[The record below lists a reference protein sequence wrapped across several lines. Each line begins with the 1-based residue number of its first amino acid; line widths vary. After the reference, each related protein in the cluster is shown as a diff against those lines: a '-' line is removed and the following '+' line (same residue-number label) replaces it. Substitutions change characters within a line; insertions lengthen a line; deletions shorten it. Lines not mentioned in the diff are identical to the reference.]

1 MMQRTQSDLEPI
13 ELLVVQGTG
22 FCNLNCKYCYLTEES
37 RRNKKKLSISD
48 LRIYFQK
55 ILSSRFVK
63 DKLVISWHSGEPLVL
78 GTDYYEEAIAAI
90 SEIAAGSKGKNFE
103 ILHDFQTNGTLID
116 NEWCDFFQRHAGY
129 VSVGISCDGPEEL
142 HDAYRLGWNGSGSFE
157 KTVRGINLLS
167 EYGVVFSLI
176 AVVSPLA
183 LENPKK
189 FFEFFNKYRDCISEF
204 RYNLLDEFSDS
215 GEFSYE
221 VAREGY
227 ASFLSYILDRLA
239 NQEPED
245 TLLNVKNFSYFYE
258 RLFATGSLKRK
269 LSANYMSSPL
279 RSLTLSANGDVSTFY
294 AGVSIDECPDIYGD
308 GKGLVI
314 GNLKTE
320 SIEQI
325 AASDKLHDLIGLFRH
340 SHSVCQRSCSHF
352 DLCPGG
358 YNLIKLRR
366 NGSLESVETP
376 ECRIQVKT
384 FADTLME
391 HMSKNLPAT
400 S

>member
-1 MMQRTQSDLEPI
+1 MLSKGQLDLEPI
-13 ELLVVQGTG
+13 ELVVVQGTG

-37 RRNKKKLSISD
+37 RRSKEKLSIAD
-48 LRIYFQK
+48 LRMYFQK

-63 DKLVISWHSGEPLVL
+63 DKLVVSWHSGEPLVL
-78 GTDYYEEAIAAI
+78 GTAYYEEAIGAI
-90 SEIAAGSKGKNFE
+90 SEIASHSKGQNFE

-116 NEWCDFFQRHAGY
+116 KEWCDFFQRHAGN

-142 HDAYRLGWNGSGSFE
+142 HDAYRLGWNGGGSFE
-157 KTVRGINLLS
+157 KTVRGINLLV
-167 EYGVVFSLI
+167 EHRVVFSLI

-183 LENPKK
+183 LENPEK
-189 FFEFFNKYRDCISEF
+189 FFQFFNKYRDCISEF
-204 RYNLLDEFSDS
+204 RYNLLDEFTES

-221 VAREGY
+221 VARESY
-227 ASFLSYILDRLA
+227 ATFLSYILDRLA
-239 NQEPED
+239 KQEPED

-258 RLFATGSLKRK
+258 RLFATGGLKRK

-279 RSLTLSANGDVSTFY
+279 RSLTMSSNGDVSTFY

-320 SIEQI
+320 SIDQI
-325 AASDKLHDLIGLFRH
+325 TASDKLHDLMKVFKR
-340 SHSVCQRSCSHF
+340 SHSVCQRSCSYF

-358 YNLIKLRR
+358 YNLIKLKR
-366 NGSLESVETP
+366 NGSLDSAETP
-376 ECRIQVKT
+376 ECKIQVQT

-391 HMSKNLPAT
+391 HMSNSLTAT

>member
-1 MMQRTQSDLEPI
+1 MQSNGQMDLEPI
-13 ELLVVQGTG
+13 ELVVVQGTA

-37 RRNKKKLSISD
+37 RRNKEKLSIPD

-63 DKLVISWHSGEPLVL
+63 DKLVVSWHSGEPLVL
-78 GTDYYEEAIAAI
+78 GTAYYEEAIAAI
-90 SEIAAGSKGKNFE
+90 SEIASDCKGQHFE
-103 ILHDFQTNGTLID
+103 VLHDFQTNGTLID
-116 NEWCDFFQRHAGY
+116 REWCDFFLRHAGN

-157 KTVRGINLLS
+157 KTVRGINLLI
-167 EYGVVFSLI
+167 EHRVVFSLI

-183 LENPKK
+183 LENPEK
-189 FFEFFNKYRDCISEF
+189 FFEFFNNYRDCISEF
-204 RYNLLDEFSDS
+204 RYNLLDEFTES

-221 VAREGY
+221 VARESY
-227 ASFLSYILDRLA
+227 ATFLSYILDQMA

-245 TLLNVKNFSYFYE
+245 KLLNVKNFSYFYE
-258 RLFATGSLKRK
+258 RLFATGDLKHK
-269 LSANYMSSPL
+269 LSANYMCSPL

-320 SIEQI
+320 SIDQI
-325 AASDKLHDLIGLFRH
+325 TASDKLHDLIGGFKR

-358 YNLIKLRR
+358 YNLIKLKR
-366 NGSLESVETP
+366 NGSLDSAETP
-376 ECRIQVKT
+376 ECRIQVQT

-391 HMSKNLPAT
+391 HMSNNLAAT